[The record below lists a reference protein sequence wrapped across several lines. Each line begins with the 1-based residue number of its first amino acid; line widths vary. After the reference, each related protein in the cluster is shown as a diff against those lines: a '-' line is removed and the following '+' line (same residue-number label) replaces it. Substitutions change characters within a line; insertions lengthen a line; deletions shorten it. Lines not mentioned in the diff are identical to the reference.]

1 MKKKL
6 LMIGVLFLT
15 IIISWC
21 TKIESNKINLET
33 DNTISNQVSW
43 EVDNVDNTDTETNNI
58 TENTKIDNGIDTN
71 ENIETINESTET
83 ITENENESESTTEA
97 ELDDTDKIINKLNEY
112 AQWGEFDEEWVD
124 LLYEVIDTLSK

>member
-6 LMIGVLFLT
+6 LIIGVLSLT

-21 TKIESNKINLET
+21 TKIESNKLNVEIN
-33 DNTISNQVSW
+33 NTVPNQASW
-43 EVDNVDNTDTETNNI
+43 KVDNMDNTDTETNNI
-58 TENTKIDNGIDTN
+58 TKNTEINNETDTN
-71 ENIETINESTET
+71 ENIETINEPTES
-83 ITENENESESTTEA
+83 IAKNESEKTTET
-97 ELDDTDKIINKLNEY
+97 ELDDADKIINKLNEY